1 MRPQAFQNGELRD
14 DDDNIIRAGAYGKH
28 TAFVTADNVGILD
41 YIMNNF
47 DVLKDAAG
55 EALTVNEVD
64 TIWGDN

>member
-14 DDDNIIRAGAYGKH
+14 EDDNIIRAGAYGKN

-47 DVLKDAAG
+47 DVLKNSSG
-55 EALTVNEVD
+55 EALSNAEID
-64 TIWGDN
+64 EIWGDN

>member
-14 DDDNIIRAGAYGKH
+14 EDDNIIRAGAYGKH

-47 DVLKDAAG
+47 EAVKDMAG
-55 EALTVNEVD
+55 EALSVAEVD

>member
-14 DDDNIIRAGAYGKH
+14 EDDNIIRAGAYGKN

-47 DVLKDAAG
+47 DAVKDAAG
-55 EALTVNEVD
+55 EALSVAEVD
-64 TIWGDN
+64 EIWGDN

>member
-14 DDDNIIRAGAYGKH
+14 ENDTIIRAGAYGKH
-28 TAFVTADNVGILD
+28 TAFVNSQNDGILD

-47 DVLKDAAG
+47 EAVKDMAG
-55 EALTVNEVD
+55 EALSVAEVD

>member
-14 DDDNIIRAGAYGKH
+14 EDDNIIRAGAYGKH

-47 DVLKDAAG
+47 DAVKDMAG
-55 EALTVNEVD
+55 EALSNAEID
-64 TIWGDN
+64 EIWEGN

>member
-14 DDDNIIRAGAYGKH
+14 EDDNIIRAGAYGKN

-47 DVLKDAAG
+47 DAVVNLAGAAISAG
-55 EALTVNEVD
+55 ELDE
-64 TIWGDN
+64 IWEDN

>member
-14 DDDNIIRAGAYGKH
+14 ENDTIIRAGAYGKH
-28 TAFVTADNVGILD
+28 TAFVNAQNDGILD

-55 EALTVNEVD
+55 EALSVGEVD